1 MSSYLKSLAAEFL
14 PEWLKARREGKDAAP
29 VAVVAPEPAPSR
41 AADDAHKK
49 PRQE

>member
-29 VAVVAPEPAPSR
+29 VAVVPPEPAPSR
-41 AADDAHKK
+41 AADDAAEK
-49 PRQE
+49 PRQK